1 MSERP
6 PALKYKGKRYY
17 IMSPPIAGGCVGCA
31 FEEVN
36 VCPHNDHSYTCNDS
50 ADGKLIHDTILIPAN
65 DKAIA
70 KWVALRMGADESDN
84 AG

>member
-6 PALKYKGKRYY
+6 PVLTYKRKRYY
-17 IMSPPIAGGCVGCA
+17 IMPPLLSEGCVGCA
-31 FEEVN
+31 FEEEN